1 MSSLTTA
8 PITER
13 VHRIVA
19 KTLGLSEGHI
29 LSDQNLLCDE
39 LGVDSLDAVELMM
52 EIEREFEIE
61 VIDEDGPWGLET
73 VADIADFVRRVAEQQ
88 GVSLS

>member
-1 MSSLTTA
+1 MSSLTTDT
-8 PITER
+8 ITER

-29 LSDQNLLCDE
+29 LTDQNLLHDE
-39 LGVDSLDAVELMM
+39 LGADSLDAVELVI

-61 VIDEDGPWGLET
+61 IADEDGHLELET
-73 VADIADFVRRVAEQQ
+73 IADIAEHVRRVAEQQ
-88 GVSLS
+88 GVPLS

>member
-1 MSSLTTA
+1 MTITTD

-13 VHRIVA
+13 VRRITA

-29 LSDQNLLCDE
+29 LTGQSLLCDE

-52 EIEREFEIE
+52 EIEKEFEIE
-61 VIDEDGPWGLET
+61 VIDDDGPWDLET
-73 VADIADFVRRVAEQQ
+73 IADIADFVRRIAAQQ
-88 GVSLS
+88 GVPL

>member
-1 MSSLTTA
+1 MIVATD
-8 PITER
+8 PITIR
-13 VHRIVA
+13 VHRVVA

-29 LSDQNLLCDE
+29 VSDQSLLCND

-61 VIDEDGPWGLET
+61 VIDEDDPWELKT
-73 VADIADFVRRVAEQQ
+73 VADIADFVRRVAAQQ
-88 GVSLS
+88 GVALS